1 MSQLRKENITC
12 PHCHEEGE
20 YSYWSSV
27 NVDLNPE
34 LREKIFSEEL
44 FMYHCPHCGE
54 ATGIPAGFLYH
65 DMKHQF
71 MLFFDFFKPDDYDY
85 EPIELPED
93 GLGVQG
99 SYTFRGVF
107 GLNRLK
113 EKILILE
120 KGLND
125 VAIERQKYMIRHF
138 VEPKLAMKGYELYF
152 DRIEGPNE
160 EYPHGTICF
169 GYDDE
174 ENETMILMR
183 FAMDNYYEH
192 KMACKLDPRMAVKG
206 AMCVDEGWI
215 SKRLKEEQP

>member
-12 PHCHEEGE
+12 PHCHQEGE
-20 YSYWSSV
+20 FDLWSSV

-44 FMYHCPHCGE
+44 FMYHCPHCGKV
-54 ATGIPAGFLYH
+54 TGIPAGFLYH
-65 DMKHQF
+65 DMEHHF

-85 EPIELPED
+85 EPMELPD
-93 GLGVQG
+93 GGFG
-99 SYTFRGVF
+99 MNGNYTFRGVF

-125 VAIERQKYMIRHF
+125 VAIERQKYMITH
-138 VEPKLAMKGYELYF
+138 VINPDLAKKGFEIYF
-152 DRIEGPNE
+152 DHTE
-160 EYPHGTICF
+160 EPTEEFPYGTIF
-169 GYDDE
+169 FVYDDTE
-174 ENETMILMR
+174 KESMMQVR

-192 KMACKLDPRMAVKG
+192 CMACDLDPRMAVKDIT
-206 AMCVDEGWI
+206 CVDEGWI
-215 SKRLKEEQP
+215 SKQLKEE